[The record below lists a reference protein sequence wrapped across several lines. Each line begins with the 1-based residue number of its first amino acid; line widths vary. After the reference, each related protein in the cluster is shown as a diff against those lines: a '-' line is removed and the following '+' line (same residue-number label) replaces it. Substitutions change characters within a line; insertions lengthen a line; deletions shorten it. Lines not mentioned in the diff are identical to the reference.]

1 MAFNPMLLAG
11 SVTIDLEPNIYSER
25 QQPQIA
31 AFVHY
36 TTHQPLFCF
45 WLTIPWHYSVS
56 LFQSVPIISNHTGNS
71 VKEKLHCF
79 AKSFHSLTYSLNQNE

>member
-36 TTHQPLFCF
+36 YSPTPILLLVDNPLALFCLPF
-45 WLTIPWHYSVS
+45 SVS
-56 LFQSVPIISNHTGNS
+56 SYYF
-71 VKEKLHCF
+71 
-79 AKSFHSLTYSLNQNE
+79 

>member
-36 TTHQPLFCF
+36 
-45 WLTIPWHYSVS
+45 
-56 LFQSVPIISNHTGNS
+56 
-71 VKEKLHCF
+71 
-79 AKSFHSLTYSLNQNE
+79 YSLLTNPYFAFG